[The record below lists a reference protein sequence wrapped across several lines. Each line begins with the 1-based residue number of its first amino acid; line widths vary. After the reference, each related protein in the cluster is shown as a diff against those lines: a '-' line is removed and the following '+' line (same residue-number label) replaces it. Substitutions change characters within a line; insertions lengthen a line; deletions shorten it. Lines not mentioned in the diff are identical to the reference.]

1 MRNAP
6 LRRLV
11 IALASVLVILAAFA
25 AGTGMYTA
33 ALALWPLLLVWWP
46 WLVAVVALGAWRLW
60 WRLPKREVDRLRLTT
75 RDPKAR
81 TDVEDNF
88 RKIGQLLLAAAAL
101 VGAGLAYLP
110 FQQQQR
116 SSHDVLI
123 SNQVAKGFELLGNKD
138 KEPLQRLG
146 GIYALEGVMNNSED
160 YHQPVL
166 EALSAF
172 VRVETKTET
181 GEGPP
186 ADDIQAALTVIT
198 RRKSGFKEPPL
209 FLAKAHIPKAHLV
222 GADLT
227 RAYLNDTNLTS
238 ANLTHADLAGADLSG
253 TNLTRANLTR
263 ANLTRAHLVGADLTR
278 ADLNDTNLTSANLT
292 RADLAGAD
300 LSGAF
305 LTVADL
311 NDTNLTSANLTSA
324 DLARADLTR
333 ADLGGTKLTR
343 AHLVGADLTG
353 ADLTDTNLTSANLT
367 SADLVSAN
375 LANADLS
382 GAFLTVADLADVQYL
397 TQEQLDKACGTGLR
411 GLDKLD
417 PPLTIKPR

>member
-1 MRNAP
+1 
-6 LRRLV
+6 
-11 IALASVLVILAAFA
+11 
-25 AGTGMYTA
+25 MYTA

-46 WLVAVVALGAWRLW
+46 WLVAGLVAVVALGARWLW
-60 WRLPKREVDRLRLTT
+60 WRLPERQAKTNEAAATGEPDVPPIFDALRHRLAGRGCGDHDRLRLTI
-75 RDPKAR
+75 RNPKAR

-186 ADDIQAALTVIT
+186 PDDIQAALSVIT
-198 RRKSGFKEPPL
+198 RRKSGFKELPL
-209 FLAKAHIPKAHLV
+209 FLGKVHIPKADL
-222 GADLT
+222 GGTNLT
-227 RAYLNDTNLTS
+227 RAYLN
-238 ANLTHADLAGADLSG
+238 G
-253 TNLTRANLTR
+253 

-278 ADLNDTNLTSANLT
+278 AYLNDTNLTSANLT

-324 DLARADLTR
+324 DLAGADLSGAILTRADLTR

-382 GAFLTVADLADVQYL
+382 GAFLTVADLGGANLTGADLTDVQYL
-397 TQEQLDKACGTGLR
+397 TQEQLDKACGTGVR

>member
-1 MRNAP
+1 
-6 LRRLV
+6 
-11 IALASVLVILAAFA
+11 VLVILAAFA

-46 WLVAVVALGAWRLW
+46 WLVAGLVAVVALGAWWLW
-60 WRLPKREVDRLRLTT
+60 WRLPKRQVDRLRLTI

-88 RKIGQLLLAAAAL
+88 RKIAQLLLAATAL

-138 KEPLQRLG
+138 KEPMQRLG

-238 ANLTHADLAGADLSG
+238 ANLTHADLAGADL
-253 TNLTRANLTR
+253 N
-263 ANLTRAHLVGADLTR
+263 
-278 ADLNDTNLTSANLT
+278 
-292 RADLAGAD
+292 
-300 LSGAF
+300 
-305 LTVADL
+305 
-311 NDTNLTSANLTSA
+311 
-324 DLARADLTR
+324 
-333 ADLGGTKLTR
+333 
-343 AHLVGADLTG
+343 
-353 ADLTDTNLTSANLT
+353 DTNLTSANLT

-382 GAFLTVADLADVQYL
+382 GAFLTVADLGGANLTSADLTDVQSL
-397 TQEQLDKACGTGLR
+397 TQEQLDKACGTGVK

-417 PPLTIKPR
+417 PPLTIKPC

>member
-1 MRNAP
+1 
-6 LRRLV
+6 
-11 IALASVLVILAAFA
+11 
-25 AGTGMYTA
+25 MYTA

-46 WLVAVVALGAWRLW
+46 WLVAVVALGAWWLW
-60 WRLPKREVDRLRLTT
+60 WRLPKGQVHRLRLTI

-138 KEPLQRLG
+138 KEPMQRLG

-166 EALSAF
+166 EVLSAF
-172 VRVETKTET
+172 VRVESKTET

-186 ADDIQAALTVIT
+186 PDDIQAALTVIT
-198 RRKSGFKEPPL
+198 RRKSGFKDLPL
-209 FLAKAHIPKAHLV
+209 FLAKAHIPKADL
-222 GADLT
+222 GGTNLT
-227 RAYLNDTNLTS
+227 RAYLNG
-238 ANLTHADLAGADLSG
+238 ANLTHADL
-253 TNLTRANLTR
+253 T
-263 ANLTRAHLVGADLTR
+263 
-278 ADLNDTNLTSANLT
+278 
-292 RADLAGAD
+292 GAD

-311 NDTNLTSANLTSA
+311 NDTT
-324 DLARADLTR
+324 
-333 ADLGGTKLTR
+333 
-343 AHLVGADLTG
+343 
-353 ADLTDTNLTSANLT
+353 
-367 SADLVSAN
+367 
-375 LANADLS
+375 
-382 GAFLTVADLADVQYL
+382 
-397 TQEQLDKACGTGLR
+397 
-411 GLDKLD
+411 
-417 PPLTIKPR
+417 

>member
-11 IALASVLVILAAFA
+11 IALASVPVILAAFA

-33 ALALWPLLLVWWP
+33 ALALWPLFLVWWP
-46 WLVAVVALGAWRLW
+46 WPVAGLVAVVALGAWWLW
-60 WRLPKREVDRLRLTT
+60 WRLPKRQVDRLRLTI

-138 KEPLQRLG
+138 KEPMQRLG

-186 ADDIQAALTVIT
+186 PDDIQAALTVIT
-198 RRKSGFKEPPL
+198 RRKSGFKELPL
-209 FLAKAHIPKAHLV
+209 FLGKAHIPKADL
-222 GADLT
+222 GGTNLT
-227 RAYLNDTNLTS
+227 RAYLNGAILTS
-238 ANLTHADLAGADLSG
+238 AD
-253 TNLTRANLTR
+253 LTR
-263 ANLTRAHLVGADLTR
+263 ANLTRAHLVGADLTG
-278 ADLNDTNLTSANLT
+278 AYLN
-292 RADLAGAD
+292 
-300 LSGAF
+300 
-305 LTVADL
+305 
-311 NDTNLTSANLTSA
+311 
-324 DLARADLTR
+324 
-333 ADLGGTKLTR
+333 
-343 AHLVGADLTG
+343 
-353 ADLTDTNLTSANLT
+353 DTNLTSANLT

-382 GAFLTVADLADVQYL
+382 GAFLTVADLGGANLTSADLTDVQYL
-397 TQEQLDKACGTGLR
+397 TQEQLDKACGTGVR

-417 PPLTIKPR
+417 PPLTIKPC

>member
-1 MRNAP
+1 
-6 LRRLV
+6 
-11 IALASVLVILAAFA
+11 
-25 AGTGMYTA
+25 MYTA

-46 WLVAVVALGAWRLW
+46 WLVAGLVAVVALGAWWLW
-60 WRLPKREVDRLRLTT
+60 WRLPKRQVDRLRLTI

-138 KEPLQRLG
+138 KEPMQRLG
-146 GIYALEGVMNNSED
+146 GIYALEGVMNNS
-160 YHQPVL
+160 VL

-186 ADDIQAALTVIT
+186 PDDIQAALTVIT
-198 RRKSGFKEPPL
+198 RRKSGFKELPL
-209 FLAKAHIPKAHLV
+209 FLGKAHIPKADL
-222 GADLT
+222 GGTNLT
-227 RAYLNDTNLTS
+227 RAYLN
-238 ANLTHADLAGADLSG
+238 G
-253 TNLTRANLTR
+253 
-263 ANLTRAHLVGADLTR
+263 
-278 ADLNDTNLTSANLT
+278 ANLT

-324 DLARADLTR
+324 DLA
-333 ADLGGTKLTR
+333 G
-343 AHLVGADLTG
+343 
-353 ADLTDTNLTSANLT
+353 
-367 SADLVSAN
+367 
-375 LANADLS
+375 ADLS
-382 GAFLTVADLADVQYL
+382 GAILT
-397 TQEQLDKACGTGLR
+397 R
-411 GLDKLD
+411 
-417 PPLTIKPR
+417 

>member
-1 MRNAP
+1 
-6 LRRLV
+6 
-11 IALASVLVILAAFA
+11 
-25 AGTGMYTA
+25 MYTA

-46 WLVAVVALGAWRLW
+46 WLVAGLVAVVALGAWWLW
-60 WRLPKREVDRLRLTT
+60 WRLPKRQVDRLRLTI

-88 RKIGQLLLAAAAL
+88 RKIAQLLLAATAL

-138 KEPLQRLG
+138 KEPMQRLG

-172 VRVETKTET
+172 VRVETKTVT

-292 RADLAGAD
+292 
-300 LSGAF
+300 
-305 LTVADL
+305 
-311 NDTNLTSANLTSA
+311 
-324 DLARADLTR
+324 
-333 ADLGGTKLTR
+333 
-343 AHLVGADLTG
+343 
-353 ADLTDTNLTSANLT
+353 

-382 GAFLTVADLADVQYL
+382 GAFLTVADLTDVQSL
-397 TQEQLDKACGTGLR
+397 TQEQLD
-411 GLDKLD
+411 
-417 PPLTIKPR
+417 

>member
-1 MRNAP
+1 M
-6 LRRLV
+6 
-11 IALASVLVILAAFA
+11 LVILAAFA

-138 KEPLQRLG
+138 KEPMQRLG

-253 TNLTRANLTR
+253 AFLTVAELNDTNLTS

-278 ADLNDTNLTSANLT
+278 ADLN
-292 RADLAGAD
+292 
-300 LSGAF
+300 
-305 LTVADL
+305 
-311 NDTNLTSANLTSA
+311 
-324 DLARADLTR
+324 
-333 ADLGGTKLTR
+333 
-343 AHLVGADLTG
+343 
-353 ADLTDTNLTSANLT
+353 DTNLTSANLT

-382 GAFLTVADLADVQYL
+382 GAFLTVADLGGANLTSADLTDVQSL
-397 TQEQLDKACGTGLR
+397 TQEQLDKACGTGVK

-417 PPLTIKPR
+417 PPLTIKPC

>member
-1 MRNAP
+1 
-6 LRRLV
+6 
-11 IALASVLVILAAFA
+11 
-25 AGTGMYTA
+25 MYTA

-46 WLVAVVALGAWRLW
+46 WLVAGLVAVVALGAWWLW
-60 WRLPKREVDRLRLTT
+60 WRLPKRQVDRLRLTI

-101 VGAGLAYLP
+101 VGAGLAYLQ

-123 SNQVAKGFELLGNKD
+123 SNQVAKGFELLSNKD
-138 KEPLQRLG
+138 KEPMQRLG

-238 ANLTHADLAGADLSG
+238 ANLTRAHLAGANLSGTILTSADLTSADLGG

-292 RADLAGAD
+292 HADLAGAD
-300 LSGAF
+300 LSGAH
-305 LTVADL
+305 LTGADL
-311 NDTNLTSANLTSA
+311 NDTNLTSA
-324 DLARADLTR
+324 DLTR
-333 ADLGGTKLTR
+333 ADLGGTNLTRANLTRANLTR
-343 AHLVGADLTG
+343 AHLVGAD
-353 ADLTDTNLTSANLT
+353 
-367 SADLVSAN
+367 
-375 LANADLS
+375 
-382 GAFLTVADLADVQYL
+382 
-397 TQEQLDKACGTGLR
+397 
-411 GLDKLD
+411 
-417 PPLTIKPR
+417 

>member
-1 MRNAP
+1 
-6 LRRLV
+6 
-11 IALASVLVILAAFA
+11 
-25 AGTGMYTA
+25 MYTA

-46 WLVAVVALGAWRLW
+46 WLVAGLVAVVALGARWLW
-60 WRLPKREVDRLRLTT
+60 WRLPERQAKTNEAAATGEPDVPPIFDALRHRLAGRGCGDHDRLRLTI
-75 RDPKAR
+75 RNPKAR

-146 GIYALEGVMNNSED
+146 GIYALEGVMNNS
-160 YHQPVL
+160 VL

-186 ADDIQAALTVIT
+186 PDDIQAALTVIT

-238 ANLTHADLAGADLSG
+238 ANLT
-253 TNLTRANLTR
+253 
-263 ANLTRAHLVGADLTR
+263 RAHLVGADLTR
-278 ADLNDTNLTSANLT
+278 ADL
-292 RADLAGAD
+292 
-300 LSGAF
+300 SGAF

-311 NDTNLTSANLTSA
+311 GGAN
-324 DLARADLTR
+324 
-333 ADLGGTKLTR
+333 
-343 AHLVGADLTG
+343 LTG
-353 ADLTDTNLTSANLT
+353 ADLT
-367 SADLVSAN
+367 
-375 LANADLS
+375 
-382 GAFLTVADLADVQYL
+382 DVQYL
-397 TQEQLDKACGTGLR
+397 TQEQLDKACGTGVR

>member
-1 MRNAP
+1 
-6 LRRLV
+6 
-11 IALASVLVILAAFA
+11 
-25 AGTGMYTA
+25 MYTA

-46 WLVAVVALGAWRLW
+46 WLVAGLVAVVALGARWLW
-60 WRLPKREVDRLRLTT
+60 WRLPERQAKTNEAAATGEPDVPPIFHALRHRLAGRGCGDHDRLRLTI

-138 KEPLQRLG
+138 KEPMQRLG

-186 ADDIQAALTVIT
+186 PDDIQAALSVIT
-198 RRKSGFKEPPL
+198 RRKSGFKELPL
-209 FLAKAHIPKAHLV
+209 FLGKVHIPKADLGGTNLTRAYLNGANLTRAHLV

-238 ANLTHADLAGADLSG
+238 ANLTRAHLAGADLSG
-253 TNLTRANLTR
+253 
-263 ANLTRAHLVGADLTR
+263 ADL
-278 ADLNDTNLTSANLT
+278 S
-292 RADLAGAD
+292 GAD

-324 DLARADLTR
+324 DLAGADLSGAILTSADLTR

-343 AHLVGADLTG
+343 AHLTRAHLTRAHLVGADLTG
-353 ADLTDTNLTSANLT
+353 AYLNDTNLTSANLT
-367 SADLVSAN
+367 SADL
-375 LANADLS
+375 
-382 GAFLTVADLADVQYL
+382 TDVQYL
-397 TQEQLDKACGTGLR
+397 TQEQLDKACGTGVR

-417 PPLTIKPR
+417 PPLTIKPC

>member
-60 WRLPKREVDRLRLTT
+60 WRLPKREVDRLRLTI

-138 KEPLQRLG
+138 KESMQRLG

-253 TNLTRANLTR
+253 AFLTVADLNDTNLTSANLTRAHLAGANLSGTILTSADLTRADLGGTNLTRANLTR

-292 RADLAGAD
+292 
-300 LSGAF
+300 
-305 LTVADL
+305 
-311 NDTNLTSANLTSA
+311 
-324 DLARADLTR
+324 
-333 ADLGGTKLTR
+333 
-343 AHLVGADLTG
+343 
-353 ADLTDTNLTSANLT
+353 

-382 GAFLTVADLADVQYL
+382 GAFLTVADLGGANLTSADLTDVQSL
-397 TQEQLDKACGTGLR
+397 TQEQLDKACGTGVK

-417 PPLTIKPR
+417 PPLTIKPC

>member
-1 MRNAP
+1 MIKSGHPWWRKCFRQWSLSGADVVRMRNAP

-60 WRLPKREVDRLRLTT
+60 WRLPKREVDRLRLTI

-138 KEPLQRLG
+138 KEPMQRLG

-186 ADDIQAALTVIT
+186 PDDIQAALSVIT
-198 RRKSGFKEPPL
+198 RRKSGFKELPL
-209 FLAKAHIPKAHLV
+209 FLGKVHIPKA
-222 GADLT
+222 DL
-227 RAYLNDTNLTS
+227 R
-238 ANLTHADLAGADLSG
+238 G
-253 TNLTRANLTR
+253 T
-263 ANLTRAHLVGADLTR
+263 NLTRAHLVGADLTR
-278 ADLNDTNLTSANLT
+278 ADL
-292 RADLAGAD
+292 
-300 LSGAF
+300 SGAF

-311 NDTNLTSANLTSA
+311 GGAN
-324 DLARADLTR
+324 
-333 ADLGGTKLTR
+333 
-343 AHLVGADLTG
+343 LTG
-353 ADLTDTNLTSANLT
+353 ADLT
-367 SADLVSAN
+367 
-375 LANADLS
+375 
-382 GAFLTVADLADVQYL
+382 DVQYL
-397 TQEQLDKACGTGLR
+397 TQEQLDKACGTGVR

>member
-33 ALALWPLLLVWWP
+33 ALASWPLLLVWWP

-60 WRLPKREVDRLRLTT
+60 WRLPKREVDRLRLTS

-138 KEPLQRLG
+138 KESMQRLG

-172 VRVETKTET
+172 VRRGTET
-181 GEGPP
+181 ATVEGPP
-186 ADDIQAALTVIT
+186 TDDIQAAITVIR
-198 RRKSGFKEPPL
+198 RRKSGFKELRPL
-209 FLAKAHIPKAHLV
+209 NLAKAHIPKA
-222 GADLT
+222 DLS
-227 RAYLNDTNLTS
+227 S
-238 ANLTHADLAGADLSG
+238 AFLSDADLS
-253 TNLTRANLTR
+253 RANLS
-263 ANLTRAHLVGADLTR
+263 D
-278 ADLNDTNLTSANLT
+278 
-292 RADLAGAD
+292 AD
-300 LSGAF
+300 LSGAD
-305 LTVADL
+305 LSDADL
-311 NDTNLTSANLTSA
+311 SRANLSDADLSRANLTKA
-324 DLARADLTR
+324 
-333 ADLGGTKLTR
+333 G
-343 AHLVGADLTG
+343 
-353 ADLTDTNLTSANLT
+353 N
-367 SADLVSAN
+367 
-375 LANADLS
+375 
-382 GAFLTVADLADVQYL
+382 L
-397 TQEQLDKACGTGLR
+397 TQEQL
-411 GLDKLD
+411 
-417 PPLTIKPR
+417 

>member
-1 MRNAP
+1 M
-6 LRRLV
+6 
-11 IALASVLVILAAFA
+11 LVILAAFA

-46 WLVAVVALGAWRLW
+46 WLVAGLVAVVALGAWWLW
-60 WRLPKREVDRLRLTT
+60 WRLPKRQVDRLRLTI

-88 RKIGQLLLAAAAL
+88 RKIAQLLLAATAL

-138 KEPLQRLG
+138 KEPMQRLG

-198 RRKSGFKEPPL
+198 RRKSGFKELPL
-209 FLAKAHIPKAHLV
+209 FLGKAHIPKA
-222 GADLT
+222 DL
-227 RAYLNDTNLTS
+227 
-238 ANLTHADLAGADLSG
+238 GG
-253 TNLTRANLTR
+253 T
-263 ANLTRAHLVGADLTR
+263 NLTRAHLVGADLTR
-278 ADLNDTNLTSANLT
+278 ADL
-292 RADLAGAD
+292 
-300 LSGAF
+300 SGAF

-311 NDTNLTSANLTSA
+311 GGAN
-324 DLARADLTR
+324 
-333 ADLGGTKLTR
+333 
-343 AHLVGADLTG
+343 LTG
-353 ADLTDTNLTSANLT
+353 ADLT
-367 SADLVSAN
+367 
-375 LANADLS
+375 
-382 GAFLTVADLADVQYL
+382 DVQYL
-397 TQEQLDKACGTGLR
+397 TQEQLDKACGTGVR

>member
-6 LRRLV
+6 LLRLV

-60 WRLPKREVDRLRLTT
+60 WRLPKREVDRLRLTI

-138 KEPLQRLG
+138 KEPMQRLG

-238 ANLTHADLAGADLSG
+238 ANLTRAHLAGANLSGTILTRTDLTRADLGG

-292 RADLAGAD
+292 
-300 LSGAF
+300 
-305 LTVADL
+305 
-311 NDTNLTSANLTSA
+311 
-324 DLARADLTR
+324 
-333 ADLGGTKLTR
+333 
-343 AHLVGADLTG
+343 
-353 ADLTDTNLTSANLT
+353 

-382 GAFLTVADLADVQYL
+382 GAFLTVADLGGANLTSADLTDVQSL
-397 TQEQLDKACGTGLR
+397 TQEQLDKACGTGVK

-417 PPLTIKPR
+417 PPLTIKPC

>member
-1 MRNAP
+1 MIKSGHPWWRRWFRQWSLSGADVVRMRNAP

-138 KEPLQRLG
+138 KEPMQRLG

-198 RRKSGFKEPPL
+198 RRKSGFKELPL
-209 FLAKAHIPKAHLV
+209 FLGKVHIPKA
-222 GADLT
+222 DL
-227 RAYLNDTNLTS
+227 
-238 ANLTHADLAGADLSG
+238 GG
-253 TNLTRANLTR
+253 T
-263 ANLTRAHLVGADLTR
+263 NLTRAHLVGADLTR
-278 ADLNDTNLTSANLT
+278 ADL
-292 RADLAGAD
+292 
-300 LSGAF
+300 SGAF

-311 NDTNLTSANLTSA
+311 GGAN
-324 DLARADLTR
+324 
-333 ADLGGTKLTR
+333 
-343 AHLVGADLTG
+343 LTG
-353 ADLTDTNLTSANLT
+353 ADLT
-367 SADLVSAN
+367 
-375 LANADLS
+375 
-382 GAFLTVADLADVQYL
+382 DVQYL
-397 TQEQLDKACGTGLR
+397 TQEQLDKACGTGVR

>member
-1 MRNAP
+1 VIKSGHPWWRRWFRQRSLSGADVVRMRNAP
-6 LRRLV
+6 LLRLV

-60 WRLPKREVDRLRLTT
+60 WRLPKREVDRLRLTI

-138 KEPLQRLG
+138 KEPMQRLG

-166 EALSAF
+166 EAVSAF

-186 ADDIQAALTVIT
+186 PDDIQAALTVIT
-198 RRKSGFKEPPL
+198 RRKSGFKELPL
-209 FLAKAHIPKAHLV
+209 FLGKVHIPKADLGGTNLTRAHLV

-227 RAYLNDTNLTS
+227 RARLNDTNLTS
-238 ANLTHADLAGADLSG
+238 
-253 TNLTRANLTR
+253 

-278 ADLNDTNLTSANLT
+278 ARLNDTNLTSANLT

-305 LTVADL
+305 LTVAYLTRAHLVGADLTGADL

-324 DLARADLTR
+324 DLT
-333 ADLGGTKLTR
+333 
-343 AHLVGADLTG
+343 
-353 ADLTDTNLTSANLT
+353 
-367 SADLVSAN
+367 
-375 LANADLS
+375 
-382 GAFLTVADLADVQYL
+382 DVQYL
-397 TQEQLDKACGTGLR
+397 TQEQLNKACGTGVR

-417 PPLTIKPR
+417 PPLTIKPC

>member
-33 ALALWPLLLVWWP
+33 ALASWPLLLVWWP

-60 WRLPKREVDRLRLTT
+60 WRLPKREVDRLRLTS

-186 ADDIQAALTVIT
+186 PDDIQAALSVIT
-198 RRKSGFKEPPL
+198 RRKSGFKELPL
-209 FLAKAHIPKAHLV
+209 FLGKEHIPKADL
-222 GADLT
+222 GGTNLT
-227 RAYLNDTNLTS
+227 RAYLN
-238 ANLTHADLAGADLSG
+238 G
-253 TNLTRANLTR
+253 

-324 DLARADLTR
+324 DLAGADLSGAILTRADLTR

-382 GAFLTVADLADVQYL
+382 GAFLTVADLGGANLTGADLTDVQYL
-397 TQEQLDKACGTGLR
+397 TQEQL
-411 GLDKLD
+411 
-417 PPLTIKPR
+417 

>member
-1 MRNAP
+1 
-6 LRRLV
+6 
-11 IALASVLVILAAFA
+11 VLVILAAFA

-46 WLVAVVALGAWRLW
+46 WLVAGLVAVVALGAWWLW
-60 WRLPKREVDRLRLTT
+60 WRLPKRQVDRLRLTI

-88 RKIGQLLLAAAAL
+88 RKIAQLLLAATAL

-138 KEPLQRLG
+138 KEPMQRLG
-146 GIYALEGVMNNSED
+146 GIYALEGVMNNS
-160 YHQPVL
+160 VL

-186 ADDIQAALTVIT
+186 PDDIQAALTVIT
-198 RRKSGFKEPPL
+198 RRKSGFKELPL
-209 FLAKAHIPKAHLV
+209 FLGKAHIPKA
-222 GADLT
+222 DL
-227 RAYLNDTNLTS
+227 
-238 ANLTHADLAGADLSG
+238 GG
-253 TNLTRANLTR
+253 T
-263 ANLTRAHLVGADLTR
+263 NLTRAHLVGADLTR
-278 ADLNDTNLTSANLT
+278 ADL
-292 RADLAGAD
+292 
-300 LSGAF
+300 SGAF

-311 NDTNLTSANLTSA
+311 GGAN
-324 DLARADLTR
+324 
-333 ADLGGTKLTR
+333 
-343 AHLVGADLTG
+343 LTG
-353 ADLTDTNLTSANLT
+353 ADLT
-367 SADLVSAN
+367 
-375 LANADLS
+375 
-382 GAFLTVADLADVQYL
+382 DVQYL
-397 TQEQLDKACGTGLR
+397 TQEQLDKACGTGVR

>member
-1 MRNAP
+1 MIKSGHPWWRKCFRQWSLSDADVVRMRNAP

-25 AGTGMYTA
+25 TGTGMYTA

-60 WRLPKREVDRLRLTT
+60 WRLPKREVDRLRLTI

-88 RKIGQLLLAAAAL
+88 RKIAQLLLAATAL

-146 GIYALEGVMNNSED
+146 GIYALEGVMNNS
-160 YHQPVL
+160 VL

-186 ADDIQAALTVIT
+186 PDDIQAALTVIT
-198 RRKSGFKEPPL
+198 RRKSGFKELPL
-209 FLAKAHIPKAHLV
+209 FLGKAHIPKA
-222 GADLT
+222 DL
-227 RAYLNDTNLTS
+227 
-238 ANLTHADLAGADLSG
+238 GG
-253 TNLTRANLTR
+253 T
-263 ANLTRAHLVGADLTR
+263 NLTRAHLVGADLTR
-278 ADLNDTNLTSANLT
+278 ADL
-292 RADLAGAD
+292 
-300 LSGAF
+300 SG
-305 LTVADL
+305 
-311 NDTNLTSANLTSA
+311 ANLTSA
-324 DLARADLTR
+324 DLT
-333 ADLGGTKLTR
+333 
-343 AHLVGADLTG
+343 
-353 ADLTDTNLTSANLT
+353 
-367 SADLVSAN
+367 
-375 LANADLS
+375 
-382 GAFLTVADLADVQYL
+382 DVQSL
-397 TQEQLDKACGTGLR
+397 TQEQLDKACGTGVR

>member
-1 MRNAP
+1 MIKSGHPWWRRWFRQWSLSGADVVRMRNAP

-60 WRLPKREVDRLRLTT
+60 WRLPKREVDRLRLTI

-88 RKIGQLLLAAAAL
+88 RKIAQLLLAATAL

-138 KEPLQRLG
+138 KEPMQRLG

-209 FLAKAHIPKAHLV
+209 FLAKAHIPKADLGGTNLTRAHLV

-253 TNLTRANLTR
+253 
-263 ANLTRAHLVGADLTR
+263 
-278 ADLNDTNLTSANLT
+278 
-292 RADLAGAD
+292 
-300 LSGAF
+300 AF
-305 LTVADL
+305 LTVAY
-311 NDTNLTSANLTSA
+311 
-324 DLARADLTR
+324 
-333 ADLGGTKLTR
+333 LTR

-353 ADLTDTNLTSANLT
+353 AYLNDTNLTSANLT
-367 SADLVSAN
+367 RADLVSAN

-382 GAFLTVADLADVQYL
+382 GAFLTVADLGGANLTGADLTDVQYL
-397 TQEQLDKACGTGLR
+397 TQEQLNKACGTGVR

-417 PPLTIKPR
+417 PPLTIKPC

>member
-1 MRNAP
+1 MIKSGHPWWRRWFRQRSLSGADVVRMRNAP
-6 LRRLV
+6 LLRLV

-60 WRLPKREVDRLRLTT
+60 WRLPKREVDRLRLTI

-88 RKIGQLLLAAAAL
+88 RKIAQLLLAATAL

-138 KEPLQRLG
+138 KEPMQRLG

-198 RRKSGFKEPPL
+198 RRKSGFKELPL
-209 FLAKAHIPKAHLV
+209 FLGKVHIPKADLGGTNLTRAHLV

-227 RAYLNDTNLTS
+227 RARLNDTNLTS
-238 ANLTHADLAGADLSG
+238 ANLTRADLAGADLSGAILTRADLTRADLGG

-292 RADLAGAD
+292 
-300 LSGAF
+300 
-305 LTVADL
+305 
-311 NDTNLTSANLTSA
+311 
-324 DLARADLTR
+324 
-333 ADLGGTKLTR
+333 
-343 AHLVGADLTG
+343 
-353 ADLTDTNLTSANLT
+353 

-382 GAFLTVADLADVQYL
+382 GAFLTVADLGGANLTSADLTDVQSL
-397 TQEQLDKACGTGLR
+397 TQEQLDKACGTGVK

-417 PPLTIKPR
+417 PPLTIKPC

>member
-1 MRNAP
+1 MIKSGHPWWRRWFRQWSLSGADVVRMRNAP

-60 WRLPKREVDRLRLTT
+60 WRLPKREVDRLRLTI

-181 GEGPP
+181 GGGPP

-198 RRKSGFKEPPL
+198 RRKSGFKDLPL
-209 FLAKAHIPKAHLV
+209 FLAKAHIPKA
-222 GADLT
+222 DLS
-227 RAYLNDTNLTS
+227 S
-238 ANLTHADLAGADLSG
+238 AFLSDADLS
-253 TNLTRANLTR
+253 R
-263 ANLTRAHLVGADLTR
+263 
-278 ADLNDTNLTSANLT
+278 
-292 RADLAGAD
+292 AD
-300 LSGAF
+300 LSGAD
-305 LTVADL
+305 LIGAALDNANLSAANLSRANLSDADL
-311 NDTNLTSANLTSA
+311 S
-324 DLARADLTR
+324 RADL
-333 ADLGGTKLTR
+333 
-343 AHLVGADLTG
+343 
-353 ADLTDTNLTSANLT
+353 S
-367 SADLVSAN
+367 
-375 LANADLS
+375 LS
-382 GAFLTVADLADVQYL
+382 L
-397 TQEQLDKACGTGLR
+397 
-411 GLDKLD
+411 
-417 PPLTIKPR
+417 IHI

>member
-1 MRNAP
+1 
-6 LRRLV
+6 
-11 IALASVLVILAAFA
+11 VLVILAAFA

-46 WLVAVVALGAWRLW
+46 WLVAGLVAVVALGAWWLW
-60 WRLPKREVDRLRLTT
+60 WRLPKRQVDRLRLTI

-88 RKIGQLLLAAAAL
+88 RKIAQLLLAATAL

-138 KEPLQRLG
+138 KEPMQRLG
-146 GIYALEGVMNNSED
+146 GIYALEGVMNNS
-160 YHQPVL
+160 VL

-186 ADDIQAALTVIT
+186 PDDIQAALTVIT
-198 RRKSGFKEPPL
+198 RRKSGFKELPL
-209 FLAKAHIPKAHLV
+209 FLGKAHIPKA
-222 GADLT
+222 
-227 RAYLNDTNLTS
+227 
-238 ANLTHADLAGADLSG
+238 
-253 TNLTRANLTR
+253 
-263 ANLTRAHLVGADLTR
+263 
-278 ADLNDTNLTSANLT
+278 
-292 RADLAGAD
+292 
-300 LSGAF
+300 
-305 LTVADL
+305 
-311 NDTNLTSANLTSA
+311 
-324 DLARADLTR
+324 
-333 ADLGGTKLTR
+333 DLGGT
-343 AHLVGADLTG
+343 
-353 ADLTDTNLTSANLT
+353 NLT

-382 GAFLTVADLADVQYL
+382 GAFLTVADLGGANLTGADLTDVQYL
-397 TQEQLDKACGTGLR
+397 TQEQLDKACGTGVR

>member
-1 MRNAP
+1 
-6 LRRLV
+6 
-11 IALASVLVILAAFA
+11 
-25 AGTGMYTA
+25 MYTA

-46 WLVAVVALGAWRLW
+46 WLVAGLVAVVALGARWLW
-60 WRLPKREVDRLRLTT
+60 WRLPERQAKTNEAAATGEPDVPPIFDALRHRLAGRGCGDHDRLRLTI
-75 RDPKAR
+75 RNPKAR

-186 ADDIQAALTVIT
+186 PDDIQAALSVIT
-198 RRKSGFKEPPL
+198 RRKSGFKELPL
-209 FLAKAHIPKAHLV
+209 FLGKVHIPKADLGGTNLTRAYLNGANLTRAHLV

-238 ANLTHADLAGADLSG
+238 ANLT
-253 TNLTRANLTR
+253 
-263 ANLTRAHLVGADLTR
+263 
-278 ADLNDTNLTSANLT
+278 

-300 LSGAF
+300 LSGAI
-305 LTVADL
+305 LT
-311 NDTNLTSANLTSA
+311 
-324 DLARADLTR
+324 RADLTR

-382 GAFLTVADLADVQYL
+382 GAFLTVADLGGANLTGADLTDVQYL
-397 TQEQLDKACGTGLR
+397 TQEQLDKACGTGVR

>member
-1 MRNAP
+1 
-6 LRRLV
+6 
-11 IALASVLVILAAFA
+11 VLVILAAFA

-46 WLVAVVALGAWRLW
+46 WLVAGLVAVVALGAWWLW
-60 WRLPKREVDRLRLTT
+60 WRLPKRQVDRLRLTI

-88 RKIGQLLLAAAAL
+88 RKIAQLLLAATAL

-186 ADDIQAALTVIT
+186 PDDIQAALTVIT
-198 RRKSGFKEPPL
+198 RRKSGFKELPL
-209 FLAKAHIPKAHLV
+209 FLGKAHIPKA
-222 GADLT
+222 DL
-227 RAYLNDTNLTS
+227 
-238 ANLTHADLAGADLSG
+238 GG
-253 TNLTRANLTR
+253 T
-263 ANLTRAHLVGADLTR
+263 NLTRAHLVGADLTR
-278 ADLNDTNLTSANLT
+278 ADL
-292 RADLAGAD
+292 
-300 LSGAF
+300 SGAF

-311 NDTNLTSANLTSA
+311 GGAN
-324 DLARADLTR
+324 
-333 ADLGGTKLTR
+333 
-343 AHLVGADLTG
+343 LTG
-353 ADLTDTNLTSANLT
+353 ADLT
-367 SADLVSAN
+367 
-375 LANADLS
+375 
-382 GAFLTVADLADVQYL
+382 DVQYL
-397 TQEQLDKACGTGLR
+397 TQEQLDKACGTGVR